1 MFWSP
6 PVATLA
12 SRWSTFLSSR
22 VSFSLR
28 TLSRDLH
35 RIVQLYCYLLKK
47 KNTNANLQLMSKLL
61 RKSAILLMLPVM
73 SSMYSLLTQSACVC
87 RCRLSLWAWVVAR
100 DIIQC
105 NQILEEVRESIN
117 I

>member
-28 TLSRDLH
+28 TLSRDLQ
-35 RIVQLYCYLLKK
+35 RIVQLYCYLLIK
-47 KNTNANLQLMSKLL
+47 TEHE
-61 RKSAILLMLPVM
+61 RKPAAHVE
-73 SSMYSLLTQSACVC
+73 AV
-87 RCRLSLWAWVVAR
+87 
-100 DIIQC
+100 
-105 NQILEEVRESIN
+105 EEVRDPLDAAGDELDVLPVDPVRLRLPLQTLPVGLGGR
-117 I
+117 